1 MIRVHGKAK
10 YYKGAYKDT
19 EEDRARY
26 PLYSADSLELFNPP
40 SAWLFDDFT
49 NNTCLRTFPPRSQ
62 GGVRL
67 VLGLC
72 RFDDAFPPLLRRCRQ
87 GRYQVGLFRSP
98 TIPSTPPLTAS
109 RPHMPAIRA

>member
-62 GGVRL
+62 GACGS
-67 VLGLC
+67 C
-72 RFDDAFPPLLRRCRQ
+72 WAFAASTMLSLRYCVAAAKAGIRSGSSDPPPSLPHLL
-87 GRYQVGLFRSP
+87 
-98 TIPSTPPLTAS
+98 
-109 RPHMPAIRA
+109 